1 MHPKIRKHP
10 EVVNI
15 CISHACSSDTAC
27 VPHYF
32 HSLSKYT
39 LSYNSKRKIHNETP
53 DFLIDKRWNTM
64 DIDRIASCDN
74 PITPT
79 IIKALIVS
87 PISSFSHDAR
97 QQNDQRRPVLLRL
110 RVLHPSTKNL
120 LP

>member
-1 MHPKIRKHP
+1 MVYFKIVDFLRMSYCSLLACILRSEKHP

-39 LSYNSKRKIHNETP
+39 LSYNSKRKIHNEAP

-87 PISSFSHDAR
+87 LISSFFS
-97 QQNDQRRPVLLRL
+97 
-110 RVLHPSTKNL
+110 
-120 LP
+120 